1 MRPLPSG
8 DQNAL
13 LATLNAHY
21 RKPLFNYFRRRV
33 ETAGDAEDLT
43 QDTFVKLLALAES
56 ERVQEPRALLFRI
69 AGNLIADR
77 YRKSSRRSR
86 VHLSDLDLG
95 PVSAVSREFI
105 EEQDPE
111 RVLLARQRVA
121 AAVKALDEL
130 GERTRT
136 VYVLVRLEN
145 MPQRQIAELFG
156 ISVSSVEK
164 TVMKASVHLIK
175 RLGARP

>member
-1 MRPLPSG
+1 MHSLPSP
-8 DQNAL
+8 DQSEL
-13 LATLNAHY
+13 LSTLNAQY
-21 RKPLFNYFRRRV
+21 RAPLFNYFRRRV
-33 ETAGDAEDLT
+33 GTASDAEDLT
-43 QDTFVKLLALAES
+43 HDTFVKLLALAET
-56 ERVQEPRALLFRI
+56 EQVEEPGALLFRI

-77 YRKSSRRSR
+77 YRKSGRRSR
-86 VHLSDLDLG
+86 AQLSDLDVG
-95 PVSAVSREFI
+95 PVSAISREFI

-164 TVMKASVHLIK
+164 MVMKASVHLIK
-175 RLGARP
+175 RLGAKP

>member
-164 TVMKASVHLIK
+164 MVMKASVHLIK

>member
-1 MRPLPSG
+1 MRPLPST
-8 DQNAL
+8 DQNTL
-13 LATLNAHY
+13 LSTLNAHY
-21 RKPLFNYFRRRV
+21 RTPLFNYFRRRV
-33 ETAGDAEDLT
+33 DTAADAEDLT
-43 QDTFVKLLALAES
+43 QDTFVKLLALAET
-56 ERVQEPRALLFRI
+56 ERVKEPGALLFRI

-77 YRKSSRRSR
+77 YRKSGRRSKI
-86 VHLSDLDLG
+86 HLSDLDLG
-95 PVSAVSREFI
+95 PVSAVTREFI

-111 RVLLARQRVA
+111 RVLLGRQRVA

-136 VYVLVRLEN
+136 IYVLVRLEN

-156 ISVSSVEK
+156 ISLSSVEK
-164 TVMKASVHLIK
+164 MVMKASVHLIK

>member
-1 MRPLPSG
+1 MRPLPST
-8 DQNAL
+8 DQNKL
-13 LATLNAHY
+13 LSTLNEHFRA
-21 RKPLFNYFRRRV
+21 PLFNYFRRRV
-33 ETAGDAEDLT
+33 GTASDAEDLT
-43 QDTFVKLLALAES
+43 QDTFVKLLALAET
-56 ERVQEPRALLFRI
+56 EHVHEPGALLFRI

-77 YRKSSRRSR
+77 YRKSARRSQ
-86 VHLSDLDLG
+86 VQLSDLDLG
-95 PVSAVSREFI
+95 PVSAVTREFI

-121 AAVKALDEL
+121 AAVRALDEL

-136 VYVLVRLEN
+136 IYVLVRLEN

-164 TVMKASVHLIK
+164 MVMKASVHLIK

>member
-1 MRPLPSG
+1 MRPLPST
-8 DQNAL
+8 DQDAL
-13 LATLNAHY
+13 LSTLNEHY
-21 RKPLFNYFRRRV
+21 RTPLFNYFRRRV

-43 QDTFVKLLALAES
+43 QDTFVKLLALAET
-56 ERVQEPRALLFRI
+56 ERVQEPGALLFRI

-77 YRKSSRRSR
+77 YRKSGRRSKAQ
-86 VHLSDLDLG
+86 LSDLDLA

-136 VYVLVRLEN
+136 IYVLVRLEN

-164 TVMKASVHLIK
+164 MVMKASVHLIK
-175 RLGARP
+175 RLGPRP